1 MLGFLGYG
9 GRSPHVTDACP
20 TTTRKERSR
29 RSAVTRLTGTTDP
42 DGRDL
47 SHTAAGGSW
56 LLAHERVLHEV
67 HAGQSPESALCFG
80 GPFRSGERGI
90 CVALSGCET
99 RLFRAAAGDPS
110 VPFSLWRWAFR
121 STGRAVD
128 PGGRRFKS
136 DRWL

>member
-67 HAGQSPESALCFG
+67 HAGQSPKSALCFG
-80 GPFRSGERGI
+80 VLFALVSVASAWHFRGAKPGSFALQRGTHR
-90 CVALSGCET
+90 CLSPCG
-99 RLFRAAAGDPS
+99 AGPS
-110 VPFSLWRWAFR
+110 VR
-121 STGRAVD
+121 RA
-128 PGGRRFKS
+128 
-136 DRWL
+136 